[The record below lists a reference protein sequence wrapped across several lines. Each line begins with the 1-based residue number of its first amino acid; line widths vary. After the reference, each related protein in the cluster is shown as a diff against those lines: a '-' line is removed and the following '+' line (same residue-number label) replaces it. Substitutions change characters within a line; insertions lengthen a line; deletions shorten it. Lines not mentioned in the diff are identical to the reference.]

1 MSKVAIKEVADVIF
15 FDTETGK
22 PVLFF
27 DTLKVSSIEN
37 GAESANATGG
47 RGNANLVTWN
57 YGRTATLQMQ
67 DALLSMESLALLAGN
82 EIEEAKNITKRERI
96 KADADGK
103 GKITETPIGAI
114 SVYELVDGSMK
125 PDEVSGASVTGL
137 EIEGLTEGK
146 IYAVFYEYKAP
157 AGTQT
162 VRFTS
167 DKFPSTYRVVGDTL
181 VRDHATGKDKSAQFF
196 IPKAQLTA
204 GFTLTM
210 DVENVSTFDFNLDIL
225 RNGDETDLYTIT
237 ILG

>member
-1 MSKVAIKEVADVIF
+1 MSKFAIKEVADVIF
-15 FDTETGK
+15 FDIETGK

-47 RGNANLVTWN
+47 KGNANLVTWN

-82 EIEEAKNITKRERI
+82 DVEEAVNITKRERI

-103 GKITETPIGAI
+103 GKITETPVGAI
-114 SVYELVDGSMK
+114 SVYKLEKGSMTT
-125 PDEVSGASVTGL
+125 EVSGATVAGL
-137 EIEGLTEGK
+137 EIEGLTDGET
-146 IYAVFYEYKAP
+146 YAVFYEYKAP
-157 AGTQT
+157 VGTKT

-181 VRDHATGKDKSAQFF
+181 VRDHSTGKDKVAQFY
-196 IPKAQLTA
+196 IPKAQLQA

-225 RNGDETDLYTIT
+225 RNGEETDLYQIT
-237 ILG
+237 VLG

>member
-1 MSKVAIKEVADVIF
+1 MSKFAIKEVADVIF

-37 GAESANATGG
+37 SAESANATGG

-82 EIEEAKNITKRERI
+82 EVEEATNLTKRDRV
-96 KADADGK
+96 KADSTGK
-103 GKITETPIGAI
+103 VEITETPVGAV
-114 SVYELVDGSMK
+114 SVYKLEKGSMTE
-125 PDEVSGASVTGL
+125 EVSGASATGL
-137 EIEGLTEGK
+137 EIEGLTAGET
-146 IYAVFYEYKAP
+146 YAVFYEYKAP
-157 AGTQT
+157 VGTKT
-162 VRFTS
+162 VKFTS

-181 VRDHATGKDKSAQFF
+181 VRDHTTGKDKSAQFF

-225 RNGDETDLYTIT
+225 RNGDETDLYKIT
-237 ILG
+237 IIN

>member
-37 GAESANATGG
+37 SAESANATGG

-82 EIEEAKNITKRERI
+82 EVEEATNLTKRDRV
-96 KADADGK
+96 KADSTGK
-103 GKITETPIGAI
+103 AKITETPVGAI
-114 SVYELVDGSMK
+114 SVYKLEKGSMTE
-125 PDEVSGASVTGL
+125 EVTGATVNGL
-137 EIEGLTEGK
+137 EIEGLTDGET
-146 IYAVFYEYKAP
+146 YAVFYEYKAP
-157 AGTQT
+157 VGTQT
-162 VRFTS
+162 VKFTS

-225 RNGDETDLYTIT
+225 RNGDETDLYQIT
-237 ILG
+237 IIG